1 MTALMGTSG
10 AGKTTLLDVLSGRK
24 NTGTILGDIFLNGK
38 PKNDDTFRRLIGY
51 VEQFDTLSPQDTPR
65 EAIEFSAAMRLPS
78 GSPVKDW
85 TTSILT
91 MLELN
96 SIQNNMIGTTTS
108 GGMSFEQK
116 KRISIGLE
124 IAANPAILFLDEP
137 TTGLDSR
144 SAQVIIRCIKRLLKG
159 GRSVVCTI
167 HQPSTYIFESF
178 DCLLLLKRGGL
189 TVFFGKLGEHCQ
201 SLISYFESVP
211 GKVKSDDT

>member
-65 EAIEFSAAMRLPS
+65 EAIEFSAAMRLPA

-96 SIQNNMIGTTTS
+96 AIQDNMIGTFTS
-108 GGMSFEQK
+108 LQ
-116 KRISIGLE
+116 
-124 IAANPAILFLDEP
+124 
-137 TTGLDSR
+137 
-144 SAQVIIRCIKRLLKG
+144 
-159 GRSVVCTI
+159 
-167 HQPSTYIFESF
+167 
-178 DCLLLLKRGGL
+178 
-189 TVFFGKLGEHCQ
+189 
-201 SLISYFESVP
+201 
-211 GKVKSDDT
+211 